1 RDRDDG
7 MNAFIN
13 RSFILGF
20 LPQTYSSSFCLPAV
34 DGLVG
39 ICAVLDSDAI
49 ESVRFVLALA

>member
-1 RDRDDG
+1 MTPGIPSFFDQG
-7 MNAFIN
+7 LSMGICFIVFF
-13 RSFILGF
+13 RFSI
-20 LPQTYSSSFCLPAV
+20 SLPAV